1 MVVLLLAPLAGER
14 TASADSSCLLLVCTR
29 TSQPAPTPTPT
40 PGSQITILGLPLPPC
55 LICTS
60 LPLISPICGVTTDC
74 RATPAAAPS
83 SSPAASAAPPAGATV
98 AATPATRRPP
108 APPSAQPQTQTET
121 TPASPPPGSSQAPG
135 PADLLLAPPVIAELS
150 PASGLSFGGA
160 PGLLPVFAGL
170 DVAAL
175 IALAAVLRR
184 SWSRKPGA

>member
-29 TSQPAPTPTPT
+29 TSQAAPPPTPTPN
-40 PGSQITILGLPLPPC
+40 SQITILGLQLPPC
-55 LICTS
+55 LVCTS
-60 LPLISPICGVTTDC
+60 LPLISPICGVTADC
-74 RATPAAAPS
+74 RPTPAAAPAG
-83 SSPAASAAPPAGATV
+83 SPAVSAGPAAGAT
-98 AATPATRRPP
+98 AAPTPATRRSPPPPP
-108 APPSAQPQTQTET
+108 AQAQT
-121 TPASPPPGSSQAPG
+121 TPAPAPGSPQAPSPG
-135 PADLLLAPPVIAELS
+135 DLLLAPPVIAELS

-160 PGLLPVFAGL
+160 PALLPVFAGL